1 MDNTLV
7 KGKLNNLKKTR
18 KLSKFSR
25 KVQTYKYLN
34 VQYTKLKPYT
44 YTIVLK
50 DTTVVTKING
60 KVEAKT
66 KLQRGDY
73 VICGPKGEKYSMPLE
88 KVLNTYDLSSISTK
102 KVVREGFKLKNI
114 ESNKM
119 GDDIEIMASWG
130 SKQNLKVGDYIL
142 LEFDKKKYY
151 GVEEKAF
158 KETYNKV

>member
-1 MDNTLV
+1 MENNLV
-7 KGKLNNLKKTR
+7 KKRLNALKKTK
-18 KLSKFSR
+18 KLSKFTR

-34 VQYTKLKPYT
+34 VDYTKLKPYS

-50 DTTVVTKING
+50 NTTVITKING

-102 KVVREGFKLKNI
+102 KVIREGFKITNI
-114 ESNKM
+114 DGKKHGN
-119 GDDIEIMASWG
+119 DVEIMASWG

-158 KETYNKV
+158 RETYNKV

>member
-1 MDNTLV
+1 MDNSLV
-7 KGKLNNLKKTR
+7 KNKLNSLKRTK

-34 VQYTKLKPYT
+34 VDYTKLKPYT
-44 YTIVLK
+44 YTVVLK
-50 DTTVVTKING
+50 DTNVVTKING
-60 KVEAKT
+60 KIEAKT
-66 KLQRGDY
+66 RLQRGDY

-88 KVLNTYDLSSISTK
+88 KVINTYDLSSISTK
-102 KVVREGFKLKNI
+102 KVIREGFQLKNM
-114 ESNKM
+114 ETKKK
-119 GDDIEIMASWG
+119 GDDMEIMASWG

>member
-1 MDNTLV
+1 MENNLV
-7 KGKLNNLKKTR
+7 KQRLNALKKTK
-18 KLSKFSR
+18 KLSKFTR

-34 VQYTKLKPYT
+34 VDHTKLKPYS

-50 DTTVVTKING
+50 NTTVVTKING

-102 KVVREGFKLKNI
+102 KVIREGFKITNI
-114 ESNKM
+114 DGKKHGN
-119 GDDIEIMASWG
+119 DIEIMASWG

>member
-1 MDNTLV
+1 MENNLV
-7 KGKLNNLKKTR
+7 KQRLNALKKTK
-18 KLSKFSR
+18 KLSKFTR
-25 KVQTYKYLN
+25 KVQTYKFLN
-34 VQYTKLKPYT
+34 VDYTKLKPYS

-50 DTTVVTKING
+50 NTTVITKING

-102 KVVREGFKLKNI
+102 KVIREGFKITNI
-114 ESNKM
+114 DGKKHGN
-119 GDDIEIMASWG
+119 DVEIMASWG

>member
-1 MDNTLV
+1 MDNSLV
-7 KGKLNNLKKTR
+7 KKKLNSLKKTK

-25 KVQTYKYLN
+25 KVQRYGYLN
-34 VQYTKLKPYT
+34 VEHTKLKPYT
-44 YTIVLK
+44 YTVVLK
-50 DTTVVTKING
+50 DTNVVTKING

-66 KLQRGDY
+66 RLQRGDY

-88 KVLNTYDLSSISTK
+88 KVLNTYDLSSLSTK
-102 KVVREGFKLKNI
+102 KVIREGFRLNNLDDKK
-114 ESNKM
+114 K
-119 GDDIEIMASWG
+119 GDNVEIIASWG

-142 LEFDKKKYY
+142 LEFDNKKYY

>member
-1 MDNTLV
+1 MDNSLV
-7 KGKLNNLKKTR
+7 KKKLNSLKRTK

-34 VQYTKLKPYT
+34 VDYTKLKPYT
-44 YTIVLK
+44 YTVVLK
-50 DTTVVTKING
+50 DTNVVTKING
-60 KVEAKT
+60 KIEAKT
-66 KLQRGDY
+66 RLQRGDY

-88 KVLNTYDLSSISTK
+88 KVINTYDLSSISTK
-102 KVVREGFKLKNI
+102 KVIREGFQLKNM
-114 ESNKM
+114 ETKKK
-119 GDDIEIMASWG
+119 GDDMEIMASWG

>member
-1 MDNTLV
+1 MENNLI
-7 KGKLNNLKKTR
+7 KQRLNALKKTK
-18 KLSKFSR
+18 KLSKFTR

-34 VQYTKLKPYT
+34 VDYTKLKPYS

-50 DTTVVTKING
+50 NTTVVTKING

-102 KVVREGFKLKNI
+102 KVIREGFKITNI
-114 ESNKM
+114 DGKKHGN
-119 GDDIEIMASWG
+119 DVEIMASWG

-151 GVEEKAF
+151 GIEEKAF
-158 KETYNKV
+158 RETYNKV

>member
-1 MDNTLV
+1 MENNLV
-7 KGKLNNLKKTR
+7 KQRLNALKKTK

-25 KVQTYKYLN
+25 KVQTYKFLN
-34 VQYTKLKPYT
+34 VDYTKLKPYS

-50 DTTVVTKING
+50 NTTVVTKING

-102 KVVREGFKLKNI
+102 KVIREGFKITNI
-114 ESNKM
+114 DGKKHGN
-119 GDDIEIMASWG
+119 DIEIMASWG

-158 KETYNKV
+158 RETYNKV

>member
-1 MDNTLV
+1 MENNLV
-7 KGKLNNLKKTR
+7 KQRLNALKKTK

-25 KVQTYKYLN
+25 KVQTYKFLN
-34 VQYTKLKPYT
+34 VDYTKLKPYS

-50 DTTVVTKING
+50 NTTVVTKING

-102 KVVREGFKLKNI
+102 KVIREGFKITNI
-114 ESNKM
+114 DGKKHGN
-119 GDDIEIMASWG
+119 DVEIMASWG

-158 KETYNKV
+158 RETYNKV

>member
-1 MDNTLV
+1 MENNLV
-7 KGKLNNLKKTR
+7 KQRLNALKKTK

-25 KVQTYKYLN
+25 KVQTYKFLN
-34 VQYTKLKPYT
+34 VDYTKLKPYS

-50 DTTVVTKING
+50 NTTVVTKING

-102 KVVREGFKLKNI
+102 KVIREGFKITNI
-114 ESNKM
+114 DGKKHGN
-119 GDDIEIMASWG
+119 DVEIMASWG

-151 GVEEKAF
+151 GVEEEAF
-158 KETYNKV
+158 RETYNKV

>member
-1 MDNTLV
+1 MENNLI
-7 KGKLNNLKKTR
+7 KQRLNALKKTK
-18 KLSKFSR
+18 KLSKFTR

-34 VQYTKLKPYT
+34 VDYTKLKPYS

-50 DTTVVTKING
+50 NTTVVTKING

-102 KVVREGFKLKNI
+102 KVIREGFKITNI
-114 ESNKM
+114 DGKKHGN
-119 GDDIEIMASWG
+119 DVEIMASWG

-158 KETYNKV
+158 RETYNKV

>member
-1 MDNTLV
+1 MENNLV
-7 KGKLNNLKKTR
+7 KQRLNALKKTK
-18 KLSKFSR
+18 KLSKFTR

-34 VQYTKLKPYT
+34 VDHTKLKPYS

-50 DTTVVTKING
+50 NTTVVTKING

-102 KVVREGFKLKNI
+102 KVIREGFKITNI
-114 ESNKM
+114 DGKKHGN
-119 GDDIEIMASWG
+119 DVEIMASWG

-158 KETYNKV
+158 RETYNKV

>member
-1 MDNTLV
+1 MENNLI
-7 KGKLNNLKKTR
+7 KGRFDALKKTK
-18 KLSKFSR
+18 KLSKFAR
-25 KVQTYKYLN
+25 KVQTYKFLN
-34 VQYTKLKPYT
+34 VDYTKLKPYS

-50 DTTVVTKING
+50 NTTVVTKING

-102 KVVREGFKLKNI
+102 KVIREGFKITKIDGKKHGN
-114 ESNKM
+114 
-119 GDDIEIMASWG
+119 DVEIMASWG

-158 KETYNKV
+158 RETYNKV

>member
-7 KGKLNNLKKTR
+7 KKTLNNLKKTK
-18 KLSKFSR
+18 KLSRYSR
-25 KVQTYKYLN
+25 KVQKYSYLN
-34 VQYTKLKPYT
+34 VEHTKLKPYT

-50 DTTVVTKING
+50 DTNVVTKING

-66 KLQRGDY
+66 RLQRGDY

-102 KVVREGFKLKNI
+102 KVIREGFKLKNLDDR
-114 ESNKM
+114 KR
-119 GDDIEIMASWG
+119 GDDVEIMASWG

>member
-1 MDNTLV
+1 MNNTLV
-7 KGKLNNLKKTR
+7 KKTLNNLKKTK
-18 KLSKFSR
+18 KLSRYSR
-25 KVQTYKYLN
+25 KVQTYNYLN
-34 VQYTKLKPYT
+34 VEHTKLKPFT
-44 YTIVLK
+44 YTVVLK
-50 DTTVVTKING
+50 DTNVVTKING
-60 KVEAKT
+60 KIEAKT

-102 KVVREGFKLKNI
+102 KVIREGFQLKNLDD
-114 ESNKM
+114 KKR
-119 GDDIEIMASWG
+119 GDDVEIMASWG

-151 GVEEKAF
+151 GVEETAF

>member
-114 ESNKM
+114 ESKKM

-158 KETYNKV
+158 KETYNRV

>member
-1 MDNTLV
+1 MENNLI
-7 KGKLNNLKKTR
+7 KQRLNALKKTK
-18 KLSKFSR
+18 KLSKFTR

-34 VQYTKLKPYT
+34 VDYTKLKPYS

-50 DTTVVTKING
+50 NTTVVTKING

-102 KVVREGFKLKNI
+102 KVIREGFKITNI
-114 ESNKM
+114 DGKKHGN
-119 GDDIEIMASWG
+119 DVEIMASWG

-158 KETYNKV
+158 LETYNKV

>member
-50 DTTVVTKING
+50 NTTVVTKING

-114 ESNKM
+114 ESKKM

>member
-1 MDNTLV
+1 MENNLI
-7 KGKLNNLKKTR
+7 KGRLNALKKTK
-18 KLSKFSR
+18 KLSKFAR
-25 KVQTYKYLN
+25 KVQTYKFLN
-34 VQYTKLKPYT
+34 VDYTKLKPYS

-50 DTTVVTKING
+50 NTTVVTKING

-102 KVVREGFKLKNI
+102 KVIREGFKITNI
-114 ESNKM
+114 DGKKHGN
-119 GDDIEIMASWG
+119 DVEIMASWG

-158 KETYNKV
+158 RETYNKV

>member
-1 MDNTLV
+1 MENNLI
-7 KGKLNNLKKTR
+7 KGRFDALKKTK
-18 KLSKFSR
+18 KLSKFAR
-25 KVQTYKYLN
+25 KVQTYKFLN
-34 VQYTKLKPYT
+34 VDYTKLKPYS

-50 DTTVVTKING
+50 NTTVVTKING

-102 KVVREGFKLKNI
+102 KVIREGFKITNI
-114 ESNKM
+114 DGKKHGN
-119 GDDIEIMASWG
+119 DVEIMASWG

-158 KETYNKV
+158 RETYNKV

>member
-1 MDNTLV
+1 MENNLV
-7 KGKLNNLKKTR
+7 KQRLNALKKTK
-18 KLSKFSR
+18 KLSKFTR

-34 VQYTKLKPYT
+34 VDYTKLKPYS

-50 DTTVVTKING
+50 NTTVITKING

-102 KVVREGFKLKNI
+102 KVIREGFKITNI
-114 ESNKM
+114 DGKKHGN
-119 GDDIEIMASWG
+119 DVEIMASWG

-158 KETYNKV
+158 LETYNKV

>member
-1 MDNTLV
+1 MENNLV
-7 KGKLNNLKKTR
+7 KKRLNALKKTK
-18 KLSKFSR
+18 KLSKFTR

-34 VQYTKLKPYT
+34 VDYTKLKPYS

-50 DTTVVTKING
+50 TTTVITKING

-88 KVLNTYDLSSISTK
+88 KVLNTYDLSSISNK
-102 KVVREGFKLKNI
+102 KVIREGFKITNI
-114 ESNKM
+114 DGKKHGN
-119 GDDIEIMASWG
+119 DIEIMASWG
-130 SKQNLKVGDYIL
+130 SKQNLKVGDFIL

-158 KETYNKV
+158 LETYNKV